1 MITFPETL
9 DTAERLAELLKSSSN
24 IETALEDAAKDLADF
39 LTVLE
44 YMHTKEFSDTEDVLN
59 FVDNVLIPQVLGIRD
74 SLQAGTDTH
83 QKRLKMAHDQ
93 AERLVIRLRVL
104 VNDGIDG
111 FLR

>member
-1 MITFPETL
+1 
-9 DTAERLAELLKSSSN
+9 
-24 IETALEDAAKDLADF
+24 
-39 LTVLE
+39 
-44 YMHTKEFSDTEDVLN
+44 
-59 FVDNVLIPQVLGIRD
+59 VLIPQVLGIRD

>member
-9 DTAERLAELLKSSSN
+9 DAAERLADLLKSSAN
-24 IETALEDAAKDLADF
+24 IESALEDAAKDLADF
-39 LTVLE
+39 LSVLE
-44 YMHTKEFSDTEDVLN
+44 YMHTKEFRDYQDVLN

-74 SLQAGTDTH
+74 SLQASTEPH
-83 QKRLKMAHDQ
+83 QKRLKMASDQ
-93 AERLVIRLRVL
+93 AERLVVRLRVL